1 MNNNEWLDHSSV
13 YGQQQNKFY
22 RWILYP
28 TILLFIF
35 ITLFSVFAKK
45 EIVIK
50 TTAKIISEKS
60 IKLQTPTDFRIKE
73 NNLLENKEVKKG
85 EALVSFDMSQ
95 KHIEKELL
103 EKENSDIELQKKSAQ
118 IFIDS
123 INQNKNLFETDDSY
137 GYSNQ
142 LMSFFAEKEGNDYSS
157 KQIESTF
164 QKAQEAYQKTADY
177 LAQQISSLQNAQ
189 NDWGQLRTS
198 WINQTEIQ
206 GLSSEQTSKYQA
218 WKIQLLET
226 PEEEKKQLKSNI
238 LSTIDDQI
246 VQIKKE
252 IEQLQ
257 GEQARLVSPDRSE
270 NEINSQIEKGKQLKE
285 QALSNT
291 KQKIE
296 ELSENQRKNILTL
309 KTLNNQIEQ
318 EVLKSPID
326 GTIHLTEEFKGQ
338 TELPKGTVI
347 AEIYPKQ
354 SKNTLSFTAFIP
366 ADEVTRIKID
376 MPVHFKIDKKGVSTK
391 TINGLLKEISENS
404 SSTEKGNFYT
414 IKGTLEPSEYL
425 NSRYGQT
432 GELSLIIGK
441 KTYWQQIQDAL
452 KNN

>member
-1 MNNNEWLDHSSV
+1 MEHSSV
-13 YGQQQNKFY
+13 YGQQQKKFY

-35 ITLFSVFAKK
+35 IALFLVFAKK
-45 EIVIK
+45 EIVIR

-95 KHIEKELL
+95 IHIEKELL

-142 LMSFFAEKEGNDYSS
+142 LKSFFAEKEGNDYSS

-164 QKAQEAYQKTADY
+164 QKSQEAYQKTANY
-177 LAQQISSLQNAQ
+177 LAQQISSLQIAQ

-198 WINQTEIQ
+198 WINQTEAQ
-206 GLSSEQTSKYQA
+206 GFSSEQTSKYQA
-218 WKIQLLET
+218 WQIQLLEA
-226 PEEEKKQLKSNI
+226 PEEEKKQLKSSI

-252 IEQLQ
+252 IEQLK
-257 GEQARLVSPDRSE
+257 GEQAKLVSPDTSE
-270 NEINSQIEKGKQLKE
+270 NEINSQIEKVKQLKE
-285 QALSNT
+285 QVLSNT
-291 KQKIE
+291 KQKID
-296 ELSENQRKNILTL
+296 ELLENQRKNILTL
-309 KTLNNQIEQ
+309 KTLNNQIEK

-326 GTIHLTEEFKGQ
+326 GTIQLNEEFKGQ
-338 TELPKGTVI
+338 TELPKGTII

-354 SKNTLSFTAFIP
+354 SKKKLSFKAFIP
-366 ADEVTRIKID
+366 ADEVTRIKKD

-404 SSTEKGNFYT
+404 SSTDKGTFYT
-414 IKGTLEPSEYL
+414 INGTLETSKYL

-432 GELSLIIGK
+432 GELSIIIGK
-441 KTYWQQIQDAL
+441 KTYWQQIQDVL

>member
-296 ELSENQRKNILTL
+296 ELSENQ
-309 KTLNNQIEQ
+309 E
-318 EVLKSPID
+318 
-326 GTIHLTEEFKGQ
+326 
-338 TELPKGTVI
+338 
-347 AEIYPKQ
+347 
-354 SKNTLSFTAFIP
+354 
-366 ADEVTRIKID
+366 
-376 MPVHFKIDKKGVSTK
+376 
-391 TINGLLKEISENS
+391 
-404 SSTEKGNFYT
+404 
-414 IKGTLEPSEYL
+414 
-425 NSRYGQT
+425 
-432 GELSLIIGK
+432 
-441 KTYWQQIQDAL
+441 KTYSP
-452 KNN
+452 